1 MMSLRN
7 ASTSSFRKD
16 IVEVTK
22 SGYIIEKDEFEYCDG
37 SELSDL
43 MDKMRK
49 GRWFYEQDFHP
60 VFW

>member
-49 GRWFYEQDFHP
+49 GR
-60 VFW
+60 

>member
-22 SGYIIEKDEFEYCDG
+22 SGYIIEKYEFEYCDD

-49 GRWFYEQDFHP
+49 GR
-60 VFW
+60 